1 MQNCHYLVL
10 QKMFLSALKIH
21 RLLMMKMS
29 SVLCQS
35 TVAWCYCVVKPPLEI
50 ALSLLATQVTRSS
63 RDWHFVG
70 EILFYENLPKRY
82 LFCFVLT
89 FCLNVWMCDVKIEKF
104 GWEIMPRLHLSL
116 LELWWA
122 FFFLIGTNVFVW
134 LWWPVSLKLMKVIK
148 LVSVRK
154 WWRNL
159 RRILLRSKKRL

>member
-21 RLLMMKMS
+21 WLLMMS

-35 TVAWCYCVVKPPLEI
+35 TLAWCYCVVKTPLEI
-50 ALSLLATQVTRSS
+50 ALSVLATQVTRSS
-63 RDWHFVG
+63 RDWHFLG
-70 EILFYENLPKRY
+70 EILFFENLTKRY
-82 LFCFVLT
+82 LFNFVLT
-89 FCLNVWMCDVKIEKF
+89 FYLNVWMCDVRIEKL

-134 LWWPVSLKLMKVIK
+134 LWRPVSSKLVKVIK

-159 RRILLRSKKRL
+159 RRILMRSKKRL